1 MATRGHALRRIRRRT
16 RRVLSYWR
24 AESGTLRQGAVA
36 LSLSTLAGFV
46 AGFAL
51 ASIAGTLEDLPGLII
66 LIPAAVG
73 VRGAISGAMGA
84 RLGTS
89 THAGTFEVTWDRT
102 GVLAQN
108 VRAGTVLTLGSSV
121 YVAGLAKVSA
131 IAFGLDSISLVD
143 LITISVV
150 GGSLGSGITMI
161 VTVWMA
167 VTSYR
172 RGYDLDAVATP
183 MVTAVGDMVTIP
195 ALFAATFI
203 TRIDRLNAAVALV
216 GVVVAIAAVAR
227 SFVDVPAVRRM
238 LLEMVPVIMLTPVL
252 DILAGT
258 LLQSQLD
265 HFVAYPVF
273 LMLLPPFVSQAGA
286 LGGIL
291 SSRLSSKLRLGVL
304 TPTGVP
310 EQPAL
315 IDGAVVST
323 LAAGVFAL
331 IGFVAYALS
340 PLRHLATP
348 GAGTT
353 IAVALTAG
361 LLTLPLTLVIGY
373 YLAVVTFRFGLD
385 PDNHGV
391 PVVTSTMDLA
401 GVVCLLL
408 AMTLWGV
415 T

>member
-1 MATRGHALRRIRRRT
+1 
-16 RRVLSYWR
+16 VLSYWR

-143 LITISVV
+143 LITISVA
-150 GGSLGSGITMI
+150 GSSLGSGITMI

-315 IDGAVVST
+315 IDAVVVST

>member
-1 MATRGHALRRIRRRT
+1 
-16 RRVLSYWR
+16 VLSFWR

-89 THAGTFEVTWDRT
+89 THAGTFEVIWDRT

-108 VRAGTVLTLGSSV
+108 VRAGTVFTLGSSV
-121 YVAGLAKVSA
+121 YVAVLAKVSA

-172 RGYDLDAVATP
+172 RGYDLDAVGTP

-216 GVVVAIAAVAR
+216 GVVVAIVAVAR

>member
-1 MATRGHALRRIRRRT
+1 MLR
-16 RRVLSYWR
+16 YWR
-24 AESGTLRQGAVA
+24 AESATLRQGAVA
-36 LSLSTLAGFV
+36 LTLSTLAGFV

-51 ASIAGTLEDLPGLII
+51 ASIAETLEELPGLII

-89 THAGTFEVTWDRT
+89 THVGTFEVTWDSD

-108 VRAGTVLTLGSSV
+108 VRTGTVLTLVSSV
-121 YVAGLAKVSA
+121 YIALLAKVSA
-131 IAFGLDSISLVD
+131 TAFGLDSIPLPD
-143 LITISVV
+143 LITISVA
-150 GGSLGSGITMI
+150 GGTLGSGVTMV
-161 VTVWMA
+161 VTAWMA

-195 ALFAATFI
+195 ALFAATFL
-203 TRIDRLNAAVALV
+203 TRVEWLNAAVAIL
-216 GVVVAIAAVAR
+216 GIVAAAVAVVR
-227 SFVDVPAVRRM
+227 SIRDVPAVRRM
-238 LLEMVPVIMLTPVL
+238 LLEMIPIIAITPIL

-273 LMLLPPFVSQAGA
+273 LMLIPPFVSQAGA

-304 TPTGVP
+304 TPKGVP

-315 IDGAVVST
+315 IDATVVST
-323 LAAGVFAL
+323 LGAGVFAL
-331 IGFVAYALS
+331 IGLVAFALS
-340 PLRHLATP
+340 PVRQLATP

-361 LLTLPLTLVIGY
+361 MLTLPITLVIGY
-373 YLAVVTFRFGLD
+373 YLAVVTVRFGLD

-391 PVVTSTMDLA
+391 PVVTSTMDLV
-401 GVVCLLL
+401 GVVCVLV

>member
-1 MATRGHALRRIRRRT
+1 
-16 RRVLSYWR
+16 VLSYWR

-143 LITISVV
+143 LITISVA
-150 GGSLGSGITMI
+150 GSSLGSGITMI

-315 IDGAVVST
+315 IDAAVVST

>member
-89 THAGTFEVTWDRT
+89 THAGTFEVTRDRT

-121 YVAGLAKVSA
+121 YVAVLAKVSA

-143 LITISVV
+143 LITISVA
-150 GGSLGSGITMI
+150 GGSIGSGITMI

-315 IDGAVVST
+315 IDAAVVST

>member
-1 MATRGHALRRIRRRT
+1 MATRGRALRRIRRRT

-143 LITISVV
+143 LITISVA
-150 GGSLGSGITMI
+150 GSSLGSGITMI

-315 IDGAVVST
+315 IDAVVVST

>member
-150 GGSLGSGITMI
+150 GSSLGSGITMI

-216 GVVVAIAAVAR
+216 GVVVAIVAVAR

-315 IDGAVVST
+315 IDAAVVST

>member
-143 LITISVV
+143 LITISVA
-150 GGSLGSGITMI
+150 GSSLGSGITMI

-315 IDGAVVST
+315 IDAVVVST

>member
-1 MATRGHALRRIRRRT
+1 MSTRGQPFKRIRRRT
-16 RRVLSYWR
+16 SRVLGFWHRER
-24 AESGTLRQGAVA
+24 ATMRQGAAA
-36 LSLSTLAGFV
+36 LAVSTFAGFV
-46 AGFAL
+46 AGLTL
-51 ASIAGTLEDLPGLII
+51 ASIAGTLEALPGLII

-73 VRGAISGAMGA
+73 VRGSISGAMGA

-89 THAGTFEVTWDRT
+89 THAGTFEVTWDRG
-102 GVLAQN
+102 GVLSQN
-108 VRAGTVLTLGSSV
+108 IRAGAIMTLASSL
-121 YVAGLAKVSA
+121 YVAILAKVAA
-131 IAFGLDSISLVD
+131 IAFGLESVSLVD
-143 LITISVV
+143 LVTISMI
-150 GGSLGSGITMI
+150 GGAIGSGITMI
-161 VTVWMA
+161 VTVWIA

-195 ALFAATFI
+195 ALFAATFL
-203 TRIDRLNAAVALV
+203 TRVDWLNVTVAVVGVALAL
-216 GVVVAIAAVAR
+216 VVIAR
-227 SFVDVPAVRRM
+227 SFADLPSVRRV
-238 LLEMVPVIMLTPVL
+238 LVEMVPIILLTPVL

-258 LLQSQLD
+258 LLQSQFD
-265 HFVAYPVF
+265 HFRDYPVF
-273 LMLLPPFVSQAGA
+273 LSLIPPFVSQAGA

-304 TPTGVP
+304 TPKGLP

-315 IDGAVVST
+315 VDGAIVST
-323 LAAGVFAL
+323 LGAGVFVL
-331 IGFVAYALS
+331 IGLVAFALS
-340 PLRHLATP
+340 PVRHLATP

-353 IAVALTAG
+353 VSVALTAG
-361 LLTLPLTLVIGY
+361 LLTIPLTLVIGY

-391 PVVTSTMDLA
+391 PVITSALDLA
-401 GVVCLLL
+401 GVVCVLI

>member
-1 MATRGHALRRIRRRT
+1 MAAPRRTLTRIERRT
-16 RRVLSYWR
+16 RRWFRYWR
-24 AESGTLRQGAVA
+24 AESATLRQGAVA
-36 LSLSTLAGFV
+36 LALSTLAGFV

-89 THAGTFEVTWDRT
+89 THAGTFETTWDRG
-102 GVLAQN
+102 GVLAEN
-108 VRAGTVLTLGSSV
+108 VRAGAVLTLTSSV
-121 YVAGLAKVSA
+121 YIAVLAKVAA
-131 IAFGLDSISLVD
+131 IAFGLDSISLVS

-150 GGSLGSGITMI
+150 GGSLGSGITML

-167 VTSYR
+167 VASYR

-195 ALFAATFI
+195 ALFAATFL
-203 TRIDRLNAAVALV
+203 TRIGWLNAAIAFLGIVAAAL
-216 GVVVAIAAVAR
+216 AIVR
-227 SFVDVPAVRRM
+227 SIRDLPAVRRM
-238 LLEMVPVIMLTPVL
+238 LLEMMPVIMLTPVL

-265 HFVAYPVF
+265 HFVAFPVF
-273 LMLLPPFVSQAGA
+273 LMLIPPFVSQAGA

-304 TPTGVP
+304 TPKGVP

-315 IDGAVVST
+315 IDGAVVCT
-323 LAAGVFAL
+323 LGVGVFAL
-331 IGFVAYALS
+331 IGLVAFALS
-340 PLRHLATP
+340 PLKHLATP

-353 IAVALTAG
+353 VAVALTAG

-373 YLAVVTFRFGLD
+373 YLAVVTVRFGLD

-401 GVVCLLL
+401 GVVCVLV

>member
-143 LITISVV
+143 LITISVA
-150 GGSLGSGITMI
+150 GSSLGSGITMI

-315 IDGAVVST
+315 IDAAVVST

>member
-1 MATRGHALRRIRRRT
+1 
-16 RRVLSYWR
+16 VLSYWR

-150 GGSLGSGITMI
+150 GSSLGSGITMI

-315 IDGAVVST
+315 IDAAVVST

>member
-1 MATRGHALRRIRRRT
+1 
-16 RRVLSYWR
+16 
-24 AESGTLRQGAVA
+24 
-36 LSLSTLAGFV
+36 
-46 AGFAL
+46 
-51 ASIAGTLEDLPGLII
+51 
-66 LIPAAVG
+66 
-73 VRGAISGAMGA
+73 
-84 RLGTS
+84 
-89 THAGTFEVTWDRT
+89 
-102 GVLAQN
+102 
-108 VRAGTVLTLGSSV
+108 
-121 YVAGLAKVSA
+121 
-131 IAFGLDSISLVD
+131 
-143 LITISVV
+143 
-150 GGSLGSGITMI
+150 
-161 VTVWMA
+161 
-167 VTSYR
+167 
-172 RGYDLDAVATP
+172 
-183 MVTAVGDMVTIP
+183 MVTIP

-216 GVVVAIAAVAR
+216 GVVVAIVAVAR